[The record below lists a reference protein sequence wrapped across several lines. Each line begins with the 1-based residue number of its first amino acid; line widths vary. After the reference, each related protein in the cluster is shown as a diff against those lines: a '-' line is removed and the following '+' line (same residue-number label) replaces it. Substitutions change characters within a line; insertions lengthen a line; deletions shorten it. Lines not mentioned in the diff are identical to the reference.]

1 MRISVVAGLIVT
13 LSCMGMQ
20 PLEAQMQTNA
30 AAGGGGGRCDER
42 CINLTTPFSSGWACS
57 YSPGLGE
64 GWGCS
69 ASTEV
74 CMIFTP
80 IAGCP
85 FALLE
90 SAFRTD
96 EQYVQLC
103 KSSGEALASL

>member
-1 MRISVVAGLIVT
+1 MRISVVAGLLVV
-13 LSCMGMQ
+13 LSCLGGSS
-20 PLEAQMQTNA
+20 LEAQMQTNA
-30 AAGGGGGRCDER
+30 EGGGGGGRCDER
-42 CINLTTPFSSGWACS
+42 CVNMTTPFASGWACR
-57 YSPGLGE
+57 YSPGMGE

-80 IAGCP
+80 MAGCP

-90 SAFRTD
+90 SAFRTT

-103 KSSGEALASL
+103 KSSSQELASL